1 MDSRKSIESGIELHL
16 DGLNQVIKERGKVR
30 RDCRVSL
37 KNEEAFIMCCRTR
50 LSLKK
55 KSSFALLIF
64 LFRKH
69 YQIKIW
75 PFKKDKDK
83 NPKSLICNLEI

>member
-16 DGLNQVIKERGKVR
+16 DGLNQVIKEKGKVR

-55 KSSFALLIF
+55 KKFFFFA
-64 LFRKH
+64 
-69 YQIKIW
+69 
-75 PFKKDKDK
+75 
-83 NPKSLICNLEI
+83 NLSIQETLSN